1 MRGHEEELFM
11 LPKLFIMALGLISL
25 GTANVAAQIK
35 MTVAQAGIN
44 PGTSLYFI
52 AQKENLYAKHGLD
65 VKIIDSTTPAAVQG
79 MLGGSVQLTL
89 GAGPAFTS
97 ATLEGAPQFVV
108 VSSWINVFP
117 YFIVARKEI
126 AKLQDLKGKTGQVG
140 ATFGSAPDVALR
152 FGLSKLGINPEK
164 DVKLVQMPR
173 VDWLNVIAQLEKG
186 DVQFSVLAPPYDRM
200 GEKKGFHTLFALPDL
215 GIQWQQNGEWVLK
228 SYAASNRDAV
238 LRFERVLAD
247 AMKVYFT
254 QRDKTIGYLMEFL
267 GSNRED
273 TEYAY
278 NAFAKWADKNPR
290 PRVETIKNTFQ
301 AISTTTPAAA
311 KADPAQFIDTS
322 FVDQLLKE
330 GYFK

>member
-1 MRGHEEELFM
+1 MKTPLLIVALLQFS
-11 LPKLFIMALGLISL
+11 LTASLALG
-25 GTANVAAQIK
+25 QIK

-52 AQKENLYAKHGLD
+52 AQKERLFSKHGLD
-65 VKIIDSTTPAAVQG
+65 VKVIDSTTPAAVQG
-79 MLGGSVQLTL
+79 MLGGSLNLTL

-108 VSSWINVFP
+108 ISSWVNVFP
-117 YFIVARKEI
+117 YYIVARKEI
-126 AKLQDLKGKTGQVG
+126 GKIEDLKGKTGQVG

-152 FGLSKLGINPEK
+152 FGLSKLGLNPEK
-164 DVKLVQMPR
+164 DVKLMQMPR
-173 VDWLNVIAQLEKG
+173 VDWINVIAQLEKG

-200 GEKKGFHTLFALPDL
+200 GEKKGFHTLYALPDL
-215 GIQWQQNGEWVLK
+215 GIHWQQNGEWVLK
-228 SYAASNRDAV
+228 SYAATNRDAV
-238 LRFERVLAD
+238 LRFERALAD

-254 QRDKTIGYLMEFL
+254 QKDKTIGYLMEFL
-267 GSNRED
+267 GSNKDD

-278 NAFAKWADKNPR
+278 QAFAKWADKNPR
-290 PRVETIKNTFQ
+290 PKADSIKNTLQ
-301 AISTTTPAAA
+301 AISQTTPAAA
-311 KADPAQFIDTS
+311 KADPAAFIDTS

>member
-1 MRGHEEELFM
+1 MDMKTPLLIVALLQFS
-11 LPKLFIMALGLISL
+11 LTASLALG
-25 GTANVAAQIK
+25 QIK

-52 AQKENLYAKHGLD
+52 AQKERLFSKHGLD
-65 VKIIDSTTPAAVQG
+65 VKVIDSTTPAAVQG
-79 MLGGSVQLTL
+79 MLGGSLNLTL

-108 VSSWINVFP
+108 ISSWVNVFP
-117 YFIVARKEI
+117 YYIVARKEI
-126 AKLQDLKGKTGQVG
+126 GKIEDLKGKTGQVG

-152 FGLSKLGINPEK
+152 FGLSKLGLNPER
-164 DVKLVQMPR
+164 DVKLMQMPR
-173 VDWLNVIAQLEKG
+173 VDWINVIAQLEKG

-200 GEKKGFHTLFALPDL
+200 GEKKGFHTLYALPDL
-215 GIQWQQNGEWVLK
+215 GIHWQQNGEWVLK
-228 SYAASNRDAV
+228 SYAATNRDAV
-238 LRFERVLAD
+238 LRFERALAD

-254 QRDKTIGYLMEFL
+254 QKDKTIGYLMEFL
-267 GSNRED
+267 GSNKDD

-278 NAFAKWADKNPR
+278 QAFAKWADKNPR
-290 PRVETIKNTFQ
+290 PKADSIKNTLQ
-301 AISTTTPAAA
+301 AISQTTPAAA
-311 KADPAQFIDTS
+311 KADPAAFIDTS

>member
-1 MRGHEEELFM
+1 MFKLILSAALFTIC
-11 LPKLFIMALGLISL
+11 FVLGE
-25 GTANVAAQIK
+25 ARAQIK
-35 MTVAQAGIN
+35 MTVGQAGIN

-52 AQKENLYAKHGLD
+52 AQKEGFFSKHGLD
-65 VKIIDSTTPAAVQG
+65 VKIIDTTTPAAVQG
-79 MLGGSVQLTL
+79 MLGGSVHLTL

-108 VSSWINVFP
+108 VSSWVNVFP
-117 YFIVARKEI
+117 YYIVARKEI
-126 AKLQDLKGKTGQVG
+126 GKIQELRGKTGQVG

-152 FGLSKLGINPEK
+152 FGLAKLGINPEK

-173 VDWLNVIAQLEKG
+173 VDWLNVMAQLEKG

-200 GEKKGFHTLFALPDL
+200 GEKKGFHTLYALPDL

-228 SYAASNRDAV
+228 SYAASNREAV
-238 LRFERVLAD
+238 LRFERALAD
-247 AMKVYFT
+247 AIRVYFN
-254 QRDKTIGYLMEFL
+254 QKDKTIGYLMELL
-267 GSNRED
+267 GSNKED

-290 PRVETIKNTFQ
+290 PKAETIKNTLQ
-301 AISTTTPAAA
+301 AISATTPAAA
-311 KADPAQFIDTS
+311 KADPAAFIDTS